1 MVYSIIVW
9 GWAIFMHFMHPFHIS
24 VTEVSFNENN
34 KHLEISIRIFSDDL
48 EKVLEQYGKMGFDLI
63 KSMNDTMV
71 LTELESYLES
81 NFIIKEN
88 DSIIPWYFL
97 GAKADGDVVWCFI
110 ESEPVKAPE
119 TIWVRNTL
127 LLDLFDDQINLVHL
141 TIGNTTRST
150 KYYRGHYSGPVI
162 LK

>member
-1 MVYSIIVW
+1 
-9 GWAIFMHFMHPFHIS
+9 MHPFHIS
-24 VTEVSFNENN
+24 VTEVSFNEDN

-48 EKVLEQYGKMGFDLI
+48 ERALKQYGEMEFDIINSL
-63 KSMNDTMV
+63 NDTVV
-71 LTELESYLES
+71 LTELESYLEA

-88 DSIIPWYFL
+88 EITIPLYFL
-97 GAKADGDVVWCFI
+97 GAKANGDEVWCFI
-110 ESEPVKAPE
+110 ESETVNAPE
-119 TIWVRNTL
+119 TLWVRNTL

-150 KYYRGHYSGPVI
+150 KYYHDHYSGPVI